1 MIRRPPR
8 STRIDTLF
16 PYTTLFRSARVGAC
30 ATMSPSGRAHEHA
43 FAGHAVEAGR
53 LVAGTRAA
61 RTRDAGRDVHRHR
74 HLRAVARR
82 DQAAAASARREIG
95 RASNRERVVKY
106 V

>member
-1 MIRRPPR
+1 
-8 STRIDTLF
+8 
-16 PYTTLFRSARVGAC
+16 
-30 ATMSPSGRAHEHA
+30 MSPSGRAHEHA

-82 DQAAAASARREIG
+82 DQAAAARSEEHTSELQSLMRTSYAVFCLKKQRQTILQHPRVYI
-95 RASNRERVVKY
+95 ATSQSN
-106 V
+106 